1 MYQDNSR
8 GISGTVNSRSLN
20 VSNFFPFDLYNSSL
34 RFTTTHKCTIVCF
47 SPFMIWFGFTSK
59 LNNVAPRVFCN
70 WYNCWK
76 FKEFKSWTH
85 IILSIKRYNKLH
97 ILLLIL
103 KIN

>member
-47 SPFMIWFGFTSK
+47 SPFMI
-59 LNNVAPRVFCN
+59 
-70 WYNCWK
+70 
-76 FKEFKSWTH
+76 
-85 IILSIKRYNKLH
+85 
-97 ILLLIL
+97 
-103 KIN
+103 